1 MADLVYNKYVLQ
13 KGKVVIMETLLAF
26 VVPFCLSTVLI
37 PLVKKVS
44 IKTEAWAKQ
53 NERTIHHGIISR
65 IGGIAIFVAFSV
77 GLALFFKADRSIQ
90 GIYLASSLMF
100 LIGLWDD
107 FLDLPAKFKFL
118 LQVGCAIILLVF
130 GVRVDTLRVLGVPIT
145 NTAITSLFTILWVV
159 GITNAINFLDGL
171 DGLCGGMILVVL
183 SVVCSISIVDQRG
196 DIVLLSL
203 IMMGS
208 ILGFL
213 LYNSHPASI
222 FMGDCGSL
230 FLGCMIASISLLG
243 FKSSTMMTL
252 SFPIL
257 ILILPIIDTFS
268 AILRRK
274 IKHIPFDQADRSH
287 LHHQLMARFGQTTSV
302 LIMCGITFGFGM
314 SAFVYIHDRRA
325 GMFLMLLLMGGVEL
339 FIERTG
345 MISPSFHPIHSL
357 FRWLFKPFLKNK
369 PAWYDDED
377 ELEVEVSQPKR
388 KFIQSK
394 QNQEYAKEL
403 EEKELSQQETQDQF
417 ETNSS
422 SLTVDHAEGT
432 STDTSIESDWIA
444 ASTSSDY
451 APSAAPSSQNAEN
464 VEDYLASFTMTPEE
478 SIQLEQFKKRPASE
492 FFSQSAFQADPKTIL
507 ENMHLESNTNTND
520 ETTKKVVFN
529 KDIHLIQQANF
540 HSDAKQN
547 EKDTSLKPEV
557 EAIKPRLFEFDE
569 NGILEEGIYEDND
582 SFNQESLSD
591 QPLGIHDAIDRVGQS
606 KKQNSAFQAKSDQI
620 TTDANQNAEPE
631 EDVYP
636 NALSA
641 FSLNSS
647 DSNN

>member
-1 MADLVYNKYVLQ
+1 
-13 KGKVVIMETLLAF
+13 METLLAF
-26 VVPFCLSTVLI
+26 VVPFCLSTLLI

-65 IGGIAIFVAFSV
+65 IGGIAIFIAFSV
-77 GLALFFKADRSIQ
+77 GLALFFKADRSIL

-118 LQVGCAIILLVF
+118 LQVGCAMILLVF

-145 NTAITSLFTILWVV
+145 NTMITSIFTILWVV

-230 FLGCMIASISLLG
+230 FLGCMISSISLLG

-302 LIMCGITFGFGM
+302 LIMCAITFGFGM
-314 SAFVYIHDRRA
+314 SAFVYIHDRRI
-325 GMFLMLLLMGGVEL
+325 GMLLMFILMLGIEL

-357 FRWLFKPFLKNK
+357 FRGIFKPFFKNR
-369 PAWYDDED
+369 PAWYEED
-377 ELEVEVSQPKR
+377 EEVDQEIAKLENELKE
-388 KFIQSK
+388 
-394 QNQEYAKEL
+394 QELIKEL
-403 EEKELSQQETQDQF
+403 AQDKASHEIELAGYQEGLNNNPHLSLDANDTQASFAMDRTL
-417 ETNSS
+417 EYPNTTANPDNGPDLDSS
-422 SLTVDHAEGT
+422 
-432 STDTSIESDWIA
+432 I
-444 ASTSSDY
+444 
-451 APSAAPSSQNAEN
+451 PNAEN
-464 VEDYLASFTMTPEE
+464 VAEYLASFTMTPQEQSE
-478 SIQLEQFKKRPASE
+478 LEQFKQRPASE
-492 FFSQSAFQADPKTIL
+492 FFNQSAFQADPTTIL
-507 ENMHLESNTNTND
+507 ENMRLNQDSKQNANSNQQMQESSKQIAFVQ
-520 ETTKKVVFN
+520 TTKSNSAQSEFQV
-529 KDIHLIQQANF
+529 IQ
-540 HSDAKQN
+540 
-547 EKDTSLKPEV
+547 
-557 EAIKPRLFEFDE
+557 PRLFAFDAD
-569 NGILEEGIYEDND
+569 GILEEDLYHHD
-582 SFNQESLSD
+582 SSSQMPTSTKSVDTHDKMDQTKQSD
-591 QPLGIHDAIDRVGQS
+591 S
-606 KKQNSAFQAKSDQI
+606 TSQN
-620 TTDANQNAEPE
+620 NVE
-631 EDVYP
+631 EVVYP
-636 NALSA
+636 SALSA
-641 FSLNSS
+641 FSLAESS
-647 DSNN
+647 LEDEAQESK

>member
-1 MADLVYNKYVLQ
+1 
-13 KGKVVIMETLLAF
+13 METLLAF
-26 VVPFCLSTVLI
+26 VVPFCLSTLLI

-65 IGGIAIFVAFSV
+65 IGGIAIFIAFSV
-77 GLALFFKADRSIQ
+77 GLALFFKADRSIL

-118 LQVGCAIILLVF
+118 LQVGCAMILLVF

-145 NTAITSLFTILWVV
+145 NTMITSIFTILWVV

-302 LIMCGITFGFGM
+302 LIMCAITFGFGM
-314 SAFVYIHDRRA
+314 SAFVYIHDRRI
-325 GMFLMLLLMGGVEL
+325 GMLLMFILMLGIEL

-357 FRWLFKPFLKNK
+357 FRGIFKPFFKNR
-369 PAWYDDED
+369 PAWYEED
-377 ELEVEVSQPKR
+377 EEVDQEIAKLENELKE
-388 KFIQSK
+388 
-394 QNQEYAKEL
+394 QELIKEL
-403 EEKELSQQETQDQF
+403 AQDKASHEIELAGYQEGLNNNPHLSLDANDTQASFAMDRTL
-417 ETNSS
+417 EYPNTTANPDNGPDLDSS
-422 SLTVDHAEGT
+422 
-432 STDTSIESDWIA
+432 I
-444 ASTSSDY
+444 
-451 APSAAPSSQNAEN
+451 PNAEN
-464 VEDYLASFTMTPEE
+464 VAEYLASFTMTPQEQSE
-478 SIQLEQFKKRPASE
+478 LEQFKQRPASE
-492 FFSQSAFQADPKTIL
+492 FFNQSAFQADPTTIL
-507 ENMHLESNTNTND
+507 ENMRLNQDSKQNANSNQQMQESSKQIAFVQ
-520 ETTKKVVFN
+520 TTKSNSAQSEFQV
-529 KDIHLIQQANF
+529 IQ
-540 HSDAKQN
+540 
-547 EKDTSLKPEV
+547 
-557 EAIKPRLFEFDE
+557 PRLFVFDAD
-569 NGILEEGIYEDND
+569 GILEEDLYHHDSSSQMPTSTKSVDTHDKMDQTKQSDSTSQND
-582 SFNQESLSD
+582 
-591 QPLGIHDAIDRVGQS
+591 V
-606 KKQNSAFQAKSDQI
+606 
-620 TTDANQNAEPE
+620 E
-631 EDVYP
+631 EVVYP
-636 NALSA
+636 SALSA
-641 FSLNSS
+641 FSLAESS
-647 DSNN
+647 LEDEAQESK

>member
-1 MADLVYNKYVLQ
+1 
-13 KGKVVIMETLLAF
+13 METLLAF
-26 VVPFCLSTVLI
+26 VVPFCLSTLLI

-65 IGGIAIFVAFSV
+65 IGGIAIFIAFSV
-77 GLALFFKADRSIQ
+77 GLALFFKADRSIL

-118 LQVGCAIILLVF
+118 LQVGCAMILLVF

-145 NTAITSLFTILWVV
+145 NTMITSIFTILWVV

-302 LIMCGITFGFGM
+302 LIMCAITFGFGM
-314 SAFVYIHDRRA
+314 SAFVYIHDRRI
-325 GMFLMLLLMGGVEL
+325 GMLLMFILMLGIEL

-357 FRWLFKPFLKNK
+357 FRGIFKPFFKNR
-369 PAWYDDED
+369 PAWYEED
-377 ELEVEVSQPKR
+377 EEVDQEIAKLENELKE
-388 KFIQSK
+388 
-394 QNQEYAKEL
+394 QELIKEL
-403 EEKELSQQETQDQF
+403 AQDKASHEIELAGYQEGLNNNPHLSLDANDTQASFAMDRTL
-417 ETNSS
+417 EYPNTTANPDNGPDLDSS
-422 SLTVDHAEGT
+422 
-432 STDTSIESDWIA
+432 I
-444 ASTSSDY
+444 
-451 APSAAPSSQNAEN
+451 PNAEN
-464 VEDYLASFTMTPEE
+464 VAEYLASFTMTPQEQSE
-478 SIQLEQFKKRPASE
+478 LEQFKQRPASE
-492 FFSQSAFQADPKTIL
+492 FFNQSAFQADPTTIL
-507 ENMHLESNTNTND
+507 ENMRLNQDSKQNANSNQQMQESSKQISFVQ
-520 ETTKKVVFN
+520 TTKSNSAQSEFQV
-529 KDIHLIQQANF
+529 IQ
-540 HSDAKQN
+540 
-547 EKDTSLKPEV
+547 
-557 EAIKPRLFEFDE
+557 PRLFAFDTD
-569 NGILEEGIYEDND
+569 GILEEDLYHHDSSSQMPTSTKSVDPHDNMDQTKQSD
-582 SFNQESLSD
+582 STS
-591 QPLGIHDAIDRVGQS
+591 
-606 KKQNSAFQAKSDQI
+606 QNDV
-620 TTDANQNAEPE
+620 E
-631 EDVYP
+631 EVVYP
-636 NALSA
+636 SALSA
-641 FSLNSS
+641 FSLAESS
-647 DSNN
+647 LEDEAQESK

>member
-1 MADLVYNKYVLQ
+1 
-13 KGKVVIMETLLAF
+13 METLLAF
-26 VVPFCLSTVLI
+26 VVPFCLSTLLI

-65 IGGIAIFVAFSV
+65 IGGIAIFIAFSV
-77 GLALFFKADRSIQ
+77 GLALFFKADRSIL

-118 LQVGCAIILLVF
+118 LQVGCAMILLVF

-145 NTAITSLFTILWVV
+145 NTMITSIFTILWVV

-302 LIMCGITFGFGM
+302 LIMCAITFGFGM
-314 SAFVYIHDRRA
+314 SAFVYIHDRRI
-325 GMFLMLLLMGGVEL
+325 GMLLMFILMLGIEL

-357 FRWLFKPFLKNK
+357 FRGIFKPFFKNR
-369 PAWYDDED
+369 PAWYEED
-377 ELEVEVSQPKR
+377 EEVDQEIAKLENELKE
-388 KFIQSK
+388 
-394 QNQEYAKEL
+394 QELIKEL
-403 EEKELSQQETQDQF
+403 AQDKASHEIELAGYQEGLNNNPHLSLDANDTQASFAMDRTL
-417 ETNSS
+417 EYPNTTANPDNGPDLDSS
-422 SLTVDHAEGT
+422 
-432 STDTSIESDWIA
+432 I
-444 ASTSSDY
+444 
-451 APSAAPSSQNAEN
+451 PNAEN
-464 VEDYLASFTMTPEE
+464 VAEYLASFTMTPQEQSE
-478 SIQLEQFKKRPASE
+478 LEQFKQRPASE
-492 FFSQSAFQADPKTIL
+492 FFNQSAFQADPTTIL
-507 ENMHLESNTNTND
+507 ENMRLNQDSKQNANSNQQMQESSKQISFVQ
-520 ETTKKVVFN
+520 TTKSNSSQSEFQV
-529 KDIHLIQQANF
+529 IQ
-540 HSDAKQN
+540 
-547 EKDTSLKPEV
+547 
-557 EAIKPRLFEFDE
+557 PRLFAFDTD
-569 NGILEEGIYEDND
+569 GILEEDLYHHDSSSQMPTSTKSVDTHDKMDQTKQSDSTSQND
-582 SFNQESLSD
+582 
-591 QPLGIHDAIDRVGQS
+591 V
-606 KKQNSAFQAKSDQI
+606 
-620 TTDANQNAEPE
+620 E
-631 EDVYP
+631 EVVYP
-636 NALSA
+636 SALSA
-641 FSLNSS
+641 FSLAESS
-647 DSNN
+647 LEDEAQERK

>member
-1 MADLVYNKYVLQ
+1 
-13 KGKVVIMETLLAF
+13 METLLAF
-26 VVPFCLSTVLI
+26 VVPFCLSTLLI

-65 IGGIAIFVAFSV
+65 IGGIAIFIAFSV
-77 GLALFFKADRSIQ
+77 GLALFFKADRSIL

-118 LQVGCAIILLVF
+118 LQVGCAMILLVF

-145 NTAITSLFTILWVV
+145 NTMITSIFTILWVV

-302 LIMCGITFGFGM
+302 LIMCAITFGFGM
-314 SAFVYIHDRRA
+314 SAFVYIHDRRI
-325 GMFLMLLLMGGVEL
+325 GMLLMFILMLGIEL

-357 FRWLFKPFLKNK
+357 FRGIFKPFFKNR
-369 PAWYDDED
+369 PAWYEED
-377 ELEVEVSQPKR
+377 EEVDQEIAKLENELKE
-388 KFIQSK
+388 
-394 QNQEYAKEL
+394 QELIKEL
-403 EEKELSQQETQDQF
+403 AQDKASHEIELAGYQEGLNNNPHLSLDANDTQASFAMDRTL
-417 ETNSS
+417 EYPNTTANPDNGPDLGSS
-422 SLTVDHAEGT
+422 
-432 STDTSIESDWIA
+432 I
-444 ASTSSDY
+444 
-451 APSAAPSSQNAEN
+451 PNAEN
-464 VEDYLASFTMTPEE
+464 VAEYLASFTMTPQEQSE
-478 SIQLEQFKKRPASE
+478 LEQFKQRPASE
-492 FFSQSAFQADPKTIL
+492 FFNQSAFQADPTTIL
-507 ENMHLESNTNTND
+507 ENMRLNQDSKQNANSNQQMQESSKQVAFAQ
-520 ETTKKVVFN
+520 TTKSNSAQSEFQV
-529 KDIHLIQQANF
+529 IQ
-540 HSDAKQN
+540 
-547 EKDTSLKPEV
+547 
-557 EAIKPRLFEFDE
+557 PRLFAFDAD
-569 NGILEEGIYEDND
+569 GILEEDLYHHDSSSQMPTSTKSVDTHDNMDQTKQSD
-582 SFNQESLSD
+582 STS
-591 QPLGIHDAIDRVGQS
+591 
-606 KKQNSAFQAKSDQI
+606 QNDV
-620 TTDANQNAEPE
+620 E
-631 EDVYP
+631 EVVYP
-636 NALSA
+636 SALSA
-641 FSLNSS
+641 FSLAESS
-647 DSNN
+647 LEDEAQESK

>member
-1 MADLVYNKYVLQ
+1 
-13 KGKVVIMETLLAF
+13 METLLAF
-26 VVPFCLSTVLI
+26 VVPFCLSTLLI

-65 IGGIAIFVAFSV
+65 IGGIAIFIAFSV
-77 GLALFFKADRSIQ
+77 GLALFFKADRSIL

-118 LQVGCAIILLVF
+118 LQVGCAMILLVF

-145 NTAITSLFTILWVV
+145 NTMITSIFTILWVV

-302 LIMCGITFGFGM
+302 LIMCAITFGFGM
-314 SAFVYIHDRRA
+314 SAFVYIHDRRI
-325 GMFLMLLLMGGVEL
+325 GMLLMFILMLGIEL

-357 FRWLFKPFLKNK
+357 FRGIFKPFFKNR
-369 PAWYDDED
+369 PAWYEED
-377 ELEVEVSQPKR
+377 EEVDQEIAKLENELKE
-388 KFIQSK
+388 
-394 QNQEYAKEL
+394 QELIKEL
-403 EEKELSQQETQDQF
+403 AQDKASHEIELAGYQEGLNNNPHLSLDANDTQASFAMDRTL
-417 ETNSS
+417 EYPNTTANPDNGPDLDSS
-422 SLTVDHAEGT
+422 
-432 STDTSIESDWIA
+432 I
-444 ASTSSDY
+444 
-451 APSAAPSSQNAEN
+451 PNAEN
-464 VEDYLASFTMTPEE
+464 VAEYLASFTMTPQEQSE
-478 SIQLEQFKKRPASE
+478 LEQFKQRPASE
-492 FFSQSAFQADPKTIL
+492 FFNQSAFQADPTTIL
-507 ENMHLESNTNTND
+507 ENMRLNQDSKQNANSNQQMQESYKQVAFVQ
-520 ETTKKVVFN
+520 TTKSNSAQSEFQV
-529 KDIHLIQQANF
+529 IQ
-540 HSDAKQN
+540 
-547 EKDTSLKPEV
+547 
-557 EAIKPRLFEFDE
+557 PRLFVFDAD
-569 NGILEEGIYEDND
+569 GILEEDLYHHDSSSQMPTSTKSVDTHDNMDQTKQSD
-582 SFNQESLSD
+582 STS
-591 QPLGIHDAIDRVGQS
+591 
-606 KKQNSAFQAKSDQI
+606 QNDV
-620 TTDANQNAEPE
+620 E
-631 EDVYP
+631 EVVYP
-636 NALSA
+636 SALSA
-641 FSLNSS
+641 FSLAESS
-647 DSNN
+647 LEDEAQESK

>member
-1 MADLVYNKYVLQ
+1 
-13 KGKVVIMETLLAF
+13 METLLAF
-26 VVPFCLSTVLI
+26 VVPFCLSTLLI

-65 IGGIAIFVAFSV
+65 IGGIAIFIAFSV
-77 GLALFFKADRSIQ
+77 GLALFFKADRSIL

-118 LQVGCAIILLVF
+118 LQVGCAMILLVF

-145 NTAITSLFTILWVV
+145 NTMITSIFTILWVV

-302 LIMCGITFGFGM
+302 LIMCAITFGFGM
-314 SAFVYIHDRRA
+314 SAFVYIHDRRI
-325 GMFLMLLLMGGVEL
+325 GMLLMFILMLGIEL

-357 FRWLFKPFLKNK
+357 FRGIFKPFFKNR
-369 PAWYDDED
+369 PAWYEED
-377 ELEVEVSQPKR
+377 EEVDQEIAKLENELKE
-388 KFIQSK
+388 
-394 QNQEYAKEL
+394 QELIKEL
-403 EEKELSQQETQDQF
+403 AQDKASHEIELAGYQEGLNNNPHLSLDANDTQASFAMDRTL
-417 ETNSS
+417 EYPNTTANPDNGPDLGSS
-422 SLTVDHAEGT
+422 
-432 STDTSIESDWIA
+432 I
-444 ASTSSDY
+444 
-451 APSAAPSSQNAEN
+451 PNAEN
-464 VEDYLASFTMTPEE
+464 VAEYLASFTMTPQEQSE
-478 SIQLEQFKKRPASE
+478 LEQFKQRPASE
-492 FFSQSAFQADPKTIL
+492 FFNQSAFQADPTTIL
-507 ENMHLESNTNTND
+507 ENMRLNQDSKQNANSNQQMQESSKQVAFAQ
-520 ETTKKVVFN
+520 TTKSNSAQSEFQV
-529 KDIHLIQQANF
+529 IQ
-540 HSDAKQN
+540 
-547 EKDTSLKPEV
+547 
-557 EAIKPRLFEFDE
+557 PRLFAFDAD
-569 NGILEEGIYEDND
+569 GILEEDLYHHDSSSQMPTSTKSVDPHDNMD
-582 SFNQESLSD
+582 QTKQSD
-591 QPLGIHDAIDRVGQS
+591 TTP
-606 KKQNSAFQAKSDQI
+606 QN
-620 TTDANQNAEPE
+620 NVE
-631 EDVYP
+631 EVVYP
-636 NALSA
+636 SALSA
-641 FSLNSS
+641 FSLAESS
-647 DSNN
+647 LEDEAQESK

>member
-1 MADLVYNKYVLQ
+1 
-13 KGKVVIMETLLAF
+13 METLLAF
-26 VVPFCLSTVLI
+26 VVPFCLSTLLI

-65 IGGIAIFVAFSV
+65 IGGIAIFIAFSV
-77 GLALFFKADRSIQ
+77 GLALFFKADRSIL

-118 LQVGCAIILLVF
+118 LQVGCAMILLVF

-145 NTAITSLFTILWVV
+145 NTMITSIFTILWVV

-302 LIMCGITFGFGM
+302 LIMCAITFGFGM
-314 SAFVYIHDRRA
+314 SAFVYIHDRRI
-325 GMFLMLLLMGGVEL
+325 GMLLMFILMLGIEL

-345 MISPSFHPIHSL
+345 MISPSVHPIHSL
-357 FRWLFKPFLKNK
+357 FRGIFKPFFKNR
-369 PAWYDDED
+369 PAWYEED
-377 ELEVEVSQPKR
+377 EEVDQEIAKLENELKE
-388 KFIQSK
+388 
-394 QNQEYAKEL
+394 QELIKEL
-403 EEKELSQQETQDQF
+403 AQDKASHEIELAGYQEGLNNNPHLSLDANDTQASFAMDRTL
-417 ETNSS
+417 EYPNTTANPDNGPDLDSS
-422 SLTVDHAEGT
+422 
-432 STDTSIESDWIA
+432 I
-444 ASTSSDY
+444 
-451 APSAAPSSQNAEN
+451 PNAEN
-464 VEDYLASFTMTPEE
+464 VAEYLASFTMTPHEQSE
-478 SIQLEQFKKRPASE
+478 LEQFKQRPASE
-492 FFSQSAFQADPKTIL
+492 FFNQSAFQADPTTIL
-507 ENMHLESNTNTND
+507 ENMRLNQDSKQNANSNQQMQESSKQVAFAQ
-520 ETTKKVVFN
+520 TTKSNSAQSEFQV
-529 KDIHLIQQANF
+529 IQ
-540 HSDAKQN
+540 
-547 EKDTSLKPEV
+547 
-557 EAIKPRLFEFDE
+557 PRLFAFDAD
-569 NGILEEGIYEDND
+569 GILEEDLYHHD
-582 SFNQESLSD
+582 SSSQMPTSTKSVDTYDKMDQTKQSD
-591 QPLGIHDAIDRVGQS
+591 S
-606 KKQNSAFQAKSDQI
+606 TSQN
-620 TTDANQNAEPE
+620 NVE
-631 EDVYP
+631 EVVYP
-636 NALSA
+636 SALSA
-641 FSLNSS
+641 FSLAESS
-647 DSNN
+647 LEDEAQESK

>member
-1 MADLVYNKYVLQ
+1 
-13 KGKVVIMETLLAF
+13 METLLAF
-26 VVPFCLSTVLI
+26 VVPFCLSTLLI

-65 IGGIAIFVAFSV
+65 IGGIAIFIAFSV
-77 GLALFFKADRSIQ
+77 GLALFFKADRSIL

-118 LQVGCAIILLVF
+118 LQVGCAMILLVF

-145 NTAITSLFTILWVV
+145 NTMITSIFTILWVV

-302 LIMCGITFGFGM
+302 LIMCAITFGFGM
-314 SAFVYIHDRRA
+314 SAFVYIHDRRI
-325 GMFLMLLLMGGVEL
+325 GMLLMFILMLGIEL

-357 FRWLFKPFLKNK
+357 FRGIFKPFFKNR
-369 PAWYDDED
+369 PAWYEED
-377 ELEVEVSQPKR
+377 EEVDQEIAKLENELKE
-388 KFIQSK
+388 
-394 QNQEYAKEL
+394 QELIKEL
-403 EEKELSQQETQDQF
+403 AQDKASHEIELAGYQEGLNNNPHLSLDANDTQASFAMDRTL
-417 ETNSS
+417 EYPNTTANPDNGPDLGSS
-422 SLTVDHAEGT
+422 
-432 STDTSIESDWIA
+432 I
-444 ASTSSDY
+444 
-451 APSAAPSSQNAEN
+451 PNAEN
-464 VEDYLASFTMTPEE
+464 VAEYLASFTMTPHEQSE
-478 SIQLEQFKKRPASE
+478 LEQFKQRPASE
-492 FFSQSAFQADPKTIL
+492 FFNQSAFQADPTTIL
-507 ENMHLESNTNTND
+507 ENMRLNQDSKQNANSNQQMQESSKQVAFAQ
-520 ETTKKVVFN
+520 TTKSNSAQSEFQV
-529 KDIHLIQQANF
+529 IQ
-540 HSDAKQN
+540 
-547 EKDTSLKPEV
+547 
-557 EAIKPRLFEFDE
+557 PRLFAFDAD
-569 NGILEEGIYEDND
+569 GILEEDLYHHDSSSQMPTSTKSVDTHDKMDQTKQSDSTSQND
-582 SFNQESLSD
+582 
-591 QPLGIHDAIDRVGQS
+591 V
-606 KKQNSAFQAKSDQI
+606 
-620 TTDANQNAEPE
+620 E
-631 EDVYP
+631 EVVYP
-636 NALSA
+636 SALSA
-641 FSLNSS
+641 FSLAESS
-647 DSNN
+647 LEDEAQESK

>member
-1 MADLVYNKYVLQ
+1 
-13 KGKVVIMETLLAF
+13 METLLAF
-26 VVPFCLSTVLI
+26 VVPFCLSTLLI

-65 IGGIAIFVAFSV
+65 IGGIAIFIAFSV
-77 GLALFFKADRSIQ
+77 GLALFFKADRSIL

-118 LQVGCAIILLVF
+118 LQVGCAMILLVF

-145 NTAITSLFTILWVV
+145 NTMITSIFTILWVV

-302 LIMCGITFGFGM
+302 LIMCAITFGFGM
-314 SAFVYIHDRRA
+314 SAFVYIHDRRI
-325 GMFLMLLLMGGVEL
+325 GMLLMFILMLGIEL

-357 FRWLFKPFLKNK
+357 FRGIFKPFFKNR
-369 PAWYDDED
+369 PAWYEED
-377 ELEVEVSQPKR
+377 EEVDQEIAKLENELKE
-388 KFIQSK
+388 
-394 QNQEYAKEL
+394 QELIKEL
-403 EEKELSQQETQDQF
+403 AQDKASHEIELAGYQEGLNNNPHLSLDANDTQASFAMDRTL
-417 ETNSS
+417 EYPNTTANPDNGPDLDSS
-422 SLTVDHAEGT
+422 
-432 STDTSIESDWIA
+432 I
-444 ASTSSDY
+444 
-451 APSAAPSSQNAEN
+451 PNAEN
-464 VEDYLASFTMTPEE
+464 VAEYLASFTMTPQEQSE
-478 SIQLEQFKKRPASE
+478 LEQFKQRPASE
-492 FFSQSAFQADPKTIL
+492 FFNQSAFQADPTTIL
-507 ENMHLESNTNTND
+507 ENMRLNQDSKQNANSNQQMQESSKQVAFAQ
-520 ETTKKVVFN
+520 TTKSNSAQSEFQV
-529 KDIHLIQQANF
+529 IQ
-540 HSDAKQN
+540 
-547 EKDTSLKPEV
+547 
-557 EAIKPRLFEFDE
+557 PRLFAFDAD
-569 NGILEEGIYEDND
+569 GILEEDLYHHDSSSQMPTSTKSVDTHDNMDQTKQSD
-582 SFNQESLSD
+582 STS
-591 QPLGIHDAIDRVGQS
+591 
-606 KKQNSAFQAKSDQI
+606 QNDV
-620 TTDANQNAEPE
+620 E
-631 EDVYP
+631 EVVYP
-636 NALSA
+636 SALSA
-641 FSLNSS
+641 FSLAESS
-647 DSNN
+647 LEDEAQESK

>member
-1 MADLVYNKYVLQ
+1 
-13 KGKVVIMETLLAF
+13 METLLAF
-26 VVPFCLSTVLI
+26 VVPFCLSTLLI

-65 IGGIAIFVAFSV
+65 IGGIAIFIAFSV
-77 GLALFFKADRSIQ
+77 GLALFFKADRSIL

-118 LQVGCAIILLVF
+118 LQVGCAMILLVF

-145 NTAITSLFTILWVV
+145 NTMITSIFTILWVV

-302 LIMCGITFGFGM
+302 LIMCAITFGFGM
-314 SAFVYIHDRRA
+314 SAFVYIHDRRI
-325 GMFLMLLLMGGVEL
+325 GMLLMFILMLGIEL

-357 FRWLFKPFLKNK
+357 FRGIFKPFFKNR
-369 PAWYDDED
+369 PAWYEED
-377 ELEVEVSQPKR
+377 EEVDQEIAKLENELKE
-388 KFIQSK
+388 
-394 QNQEYAKEL
+394 QELIKEL
-403 EEKELSQQETQDQF
+403 AQDKASHEIELAGYQEGLNNNPHLSLDANDTQASFAMDRTL
-417 ETNSS
+417 EYPNTTANPDNGPDLDSS
-422 SLTVDHAEGT
+422 
-432 STDTSIESDWIA
+432 I
-444 ASTSSDY
+444 
-451 APSAAPSSQNAEN
+451 PNAEN
-464 VEDYLASFTMTPEE
+464 VAEYLASFTMTPQEQSE
-478 SIQLEQFKKRPASE
+478 LEQFKQRPASE
-492 FFSQSAFQADPKTIL
+492 FFNQSAFQADPTTIL
-507 ENMHLESNTNTND
+507 ENMRLNQDSKQNANSNQQMQ
-520 ETTKKVVFN
+520 ECSKQIAFAQTTKSNSAQSEFQV
-529 KDIHLIQQANF
+529 IQ
-540 HSDAKQN
+540 
-547 EKDTSLKPEV
+547 
-557 EAIKPRLFEFDE
+557 PRLFAFDAD
-569 NGILEEGIYEDND
+569 GILEEDLYHHDSSSQMPTSTKSVDTHDKMDQTKQSDSTSQND
-582 SFNQESLSD
+582 
-591 QPLGIHDAIDRVGQS
+591 V
-606 KKQNSAFQAKSDQI
+606 
-620 TTDANQNAEPE
+620 E
-631 EDVYP
+631 EVVYP
-636 NALSA
+636 SALSA
-641 FSLNSS
+641 FSLAESS
-647 DSNN
+647 LEDEAQESK

>member
-1 MADLVYNKYVLQ
+1 
-13 KGKVVIMETLLAF
+13 METLLAF
-26 VVPFCLSTVLI
+26 VVPFCLSTLLI

-65 IGGIAIFVAFSV
+65 IGGIAIFIAFSV
-77 GLALFFKADRSIQ
+77 GLALFFKADRSIL

-118 LQVGCAIILLVF
+118 LQVGCAMILLVF

-145 NTAITSLFTILWVV
+145 NTMITSIFTILWVV

-268 AILRRK
+268 AIL
-274 IKHIPFDQADRSH
+274 
-287 LHHQLMARFGQTTSV
+287 TS
-302 LIMCGITFGFGM
+302 
-314 SAFVYIHDRRA
+314 
-325 GMFLMLLLMGGVEL
+325 
-339 FIERTG
+339 
-345 MISPSFHPIHSL
+345 
-357 FRWLFKPFLKNK
+357 
-369 PAWYDDED
+369 
-377 ELEVEVSQPKR
+377 
-388 KFIQSK
+388 
-394 QNQEYAKEL
+394 
-403 EEKELSQQETQDQF
+403 
-417 ETNSS
+417 
-422 SLTVDHAEGT
+422 
-432 STDTSIESDWIA
+432 
-444 ASTSSDY
+444 
-451 APSAAPSSQNAEN
+451 
-464 VEDYLASFTMTPEE
+464 
-478 SIQLEQFKKRPASE
+478 
-492 FFSQSAFQADPKTIL
+492 
-507 ENMHLESNTNTND
+507 
-520 ETTKKVVFN
+520 
-529 KDIHLIQQANF
+529 
-540 HSDAKQN
+540 
-547 EKDTSLKPEV
+547 
-557 EAIKPRLFEFDE
+557 
-569 NGILEEGIYEDND
+569 
-582 SFNQESLSD
+582 
-591 QPLGIHDAIDRVGQS
+591 
-606 KKQNSAFQAKSDQI
+606 
-620 TTDANQNAEPE
+620 
-631 EDVYP
+631 
-636 NALSA
+636 
-641 FSLNSS
+641 
-647 DSNN
+647 

>member
-1 MADLVYNKYVLQ
+1 
-13 KGKVVIMETLLAF
+13 METLLAF
-26 VVPFCLSTVLI
+26 VVPFCLSTLLI

-65 IGGIAIFVAFSV
+65 IGGIAIFIAFSV
-77 GLALFFKADRSIQ
+77 GLALFFKADRSIL

-118 LQVGCAIILLVF
+118 LQVGCAMILLVF

-145 NTAITSLFTILWVV
+145 NTMITSIFTILWVV

-302 LIMCGITFGFGM
+302 LIMCAITFGFGM
-314 SAFVYIHDRRA
+314 SAFVYIHDRRI
-325 GMFLMLLLMGGVEL
+325 GMLLMFILMLGIEL

-357 FRWLFKPFLKNK
+357 FRGIFKPFFKNR
-369 PAWYDDED
+369 PAWYEED
-377 ELEVEVSQPKR
+377 EEVDQEIAKLENELKE
-388 KFIQSK
+388 
-394 QNQEYAKEL
+394 QELIKEL
-403 EEKELSQQETQDQF
+403 AQDKASHEIELAGYQEGLNNNPHLSLDANDTQASFAMDRTL
-417 ETNSS
+417 EYPNTTANPDNGPDLDSS
-422 SLTVDHAEGT
+422 
-432 STDTSIESDWIA
+432 I
-444 ASTSSDY
+444 
-451 APSAAPSSQNAEN
+451 PNAEN
-464 VEDYLASFTMTPEE
+464 VAEYLASFTMTPQEQ
-478 SIQLEQFKKRPASE
+478 SQLEQFKQRPASE
-492 FFSQSAFQADPKTIL
+492 FFNQSAFQADPTTIL
-507 ENMHLESNTNTND
+507 ENMRLNQDSKQNANSNQQMQESSKQIAFTQ
-520 ETTKKVVFN
+520 TTKSNSAQSEFQV
-529 KDIHLIQQANF
+529 IQ
-540 HSDAKQN
+540 
-547 EKDTSLKPEV
+547 
-557 EAIKPRLFEFDE
+557 PRLFAFDAD
-569 NGILEEGIYEDND
+569 GILEEDLYHHDSSSQMPTSTKSVDTHDKMDQTKQSDSTSQND
-582 SFNQESLSD
+582 
-591 QPLGIHDAIDRVGQS
+591 V
-606 KKQNSAFQAKSDQI
+606 
-620 TTDANQNAEPE
+620 E
-631 EDVYP
+631 EVVYP
-636 NALSA
+636 SALSA
-641 FSLNSS
+641 FSLAESS
-647 DSNN
+647 LEDEAQESK

>member
-1 MADLVYNKYVLQ
+1 
-13 KGKVVIMETLLAF
+13 METLLAF
-26 VVPFCLSTVLI
+26 VVPFCLSTLLI

-65 IGGIAIFVAFSV
+65 IGGIAIFIAFSV
-77 GLALFFKADRSIQ
+77 GLALFFKADRSIL

-118 LQVGCAIILLVF
+118 LQVGCAMILLVF

-145 NTAITSLFTILWVV
+145 NTMITSIFTILWVV

-230 FLGCMIASISLLG
+230 FMGCMIASISLLG

-302 LIMCGITFGFGM
+302 LIMCAITFGFGM
-314 SAFVYIHDRRA
+314 SAFVYIHDRRI
-325 GMFLMLLLMGGVEL
+325 GMLLMFILMLGIEL

-357 FRWLFKPFLKNK
+357 FRGIFKPFFKNR
-369 PAWYDDED
+369 PAWYEED
-377 ELEVEVSQPKR
+377 EEVDQEIAKLENELKE
-388 KFIQSK
+388 
-394 QNQEYAKEL
+394 QELIKEL
-403 EEKELSQQETQDQF
+403 AQDKASHEIELAGYQEGLNNNPHLSLDANDTQASFAMDRTL
-417 ETNSS
+417 EYPNTTANPDNGPDLDSS
-422 SLTVDHAEGT
+422 
-432 STDTSIESDWIA
+432 I
-444 ASTSSDY
+444 
-451 APSAAPSSQNAEN
+451 PNAEN
-464 VEDYLASFTMTPEE
+464 VAEYLASFTMTPQEQSE
-478 SIQLEQFKKRPASE
+478 LEQFKQRPASE
-492 FFSQSAFQADPKTIL
+492 FFNQSAFQADPTTIL
-507 ENMHLESNTNTND
+507 ENMRLNQDSKQNANSNQQMQESSKQIAFAQ
-520 ETTKKVVFN
+520 TTKSNSAQSEFQV
-529 KDIHLIQQANF
+529 IQ
-540 HSDAKQN
+540 
-547 EKDTSLKPEV
+547 
-557 EAIKPRLFEFDE
+557 PRLFAFDAD
-569 NGILEEGIYEDND
+569 GILEEDLYHHDSSSQMPTSTKSVDPHDNMD
-582 SFNQESLSD
+582 QTKQSD
-591 QPLGIHDAIDRVGQS
+591 TTP
-606 KKQNSAFQAKSDQI
+606 QN
-620 TTDANQNAEPE
+620 NVE
-631 EDVYP
+631 EVVYP
-636 NALSA
+636 SALSA
-641 FSLNSS
+641 FSLAESS
-647 DSNN
+647 LEDEAQESK

>member
-1 MADLVYNKYVLQ
+1 
-13 KGKVVIMETLLAF
+13 METLLAF
-26 VVPFCLSTVLI
+26 VVPFCLSTLLI

-65 IGGIAIFVAFSV
+65 IGGIAIFIAFSV
-77 GLALFFKADRSIQ
+77 GLALFFKADRSIL

-118 LQVGCAIILLVF
+118 LQVGCAMILLVF

-145 NTAITSLFTILWVV
+145 NTMITSIFTILWVV

-302 LIMCGITFGFGM
+302 LIMCAITFGFGM
-314 SAFVYIHDRRA
+314 SAFVYIHDRRI
-325 GMFLMLLLMGGVEL
+325 GMLLMFILMLGIEL

-357 FRWLFKPFLKNK
+357 FRGIFKPFFKNR
-369 PAWYDDED
+369 PAWYEED
-377 ELEVEVSQPKR
+377 EEVDQEIAKLENELKE
-388 KFIQSK
+388 
-394 QNQEYAKEL
+394 QELIKEL
-403 EEKELSQQETQDQF
+403 AQDKASHEIELAGYQEGLNNNPHLSLDANDTQASFAMDRTL
-417 ETNSS
+417 EYPNTTANPDNGPDLDSS
-422 SLTVDHAEGT
+422 
-432 STDTSIESDWIA
+432 I
-444 ASTSSDY
+444 
-451 APSAAPSSQNAEN
+451 PNAEN
-464 VEDYLASFTMTPEE
+464 VAEYLASFTMTPQEQSE
-478 SIQLEQFKKRPASE
+478 LEQFKQRPASE
-492 FFSQSAFQADPKTIL
+492 FFNQSAFQADPTTIL
-507 ENMHLESNTNTND
+507 ENMRLNQDSKQNANSNQQMQESSKQISFVQ
-520 ETTKKVVFN
+520 TTKSNSAQSEFQV
-529 KDIHLIQQANF
+529 IQ
-540 HSDAKQN
+540 
-547 EKDTSLKPEV
+547 
-557 EAIKPRLFEFDE
+557 PRLFAFDTD
-569 NGILEEGIYEDND
+569 GILEEDLYHHDSSSQMPTSTKSVDTHDNMDQTKQSD
-582 SFNQESLSD
+582 STS
-591 QPLGIHDAIDRVGQS
+591 
-606 KKQNSAFQAKSDQI
+606 QNDV
-620 TTDANQNAEPE
+620 E
-631 EDVYP
+631 EVVYP
-636 NALSA
+636 SALSA
-641 FSLNSS
+641 FSLAESS
-647 DSNN
+647 LEDEAQESK

>member
-1 MADLVYNKYVLQ
+1 
-13 KGKVVIMETLLAF
+13 METLLAF
-26 VVPFCLSTVLI
+26 VVPFCLSTLLI

-65 IGGIAIFVAFSV
+65 IGGIAIFIAFSV
-77 GLALFFKADRSIQ
+77 GLALFFKADRSIL

-118 LQVGCAIILLVF
+118 LQVGCAMILLVF

-145 NTAITSLFTILWVV
+145 NTMITSIFTILWVV

-302 LIMCGITFGFGM
+302 LIMCAITFGFGM
-314 SAFVYIHDRRA
+314 SAFVYIHDRRI
-325 GMFLMLLLMGGVEL
+325 GILLMFILMLGIEL

-357 FRWLFKPFLKNK
+357 FRGIFKPFFKNR
-369 PAWYDDED
+369 PAWYEED
-377 ELEVEVSQPKR
+377 EEVDQEIAKLENELKE
-388 KFIQSK
+388 
-394 QNQEYAKEL
+394 QELIKEL
-403 EEKELSQQETQDQF
+403 AQDKASHEIELAGYQEGLNNNPHLSLDANDTQASFAMDRTL
-417 ETNSS
+417 EYPNTTANPDNGPDLDSS
-422 SLTVDHAEGT
+422 
-432 STDTSIESDWIA
+432 I
-444 ASTSSDY
+444 
-451 APSAAPSSQNAEN
+451 PNAEN
-464 VEDYLASFTMTPEE
+464 VAEYLASFTMTPQEQSE
-478 SIQLEQFKKRPASE
+478 LEQFKQRPASE
-492 FFSQSAFQADPKTIL
+492 FFNQSAFQADPTTIL
-507 ENMHLESNTNTND
+507 ENMRLNQDSKQNVNSNQQMQESSKQVAFVQ
-520 ETTKKVVFN
+520 TTKSNSAQSEFQV
-529 KDIHLIQQANF
+529 IQ
-540 HSDAKQN
+540 
-547 EKDTSLKPEV
+547 
-557 EAIKPRLFEFDE
+557 PRLFAFDAD
-569 NGILEEGIYEDND
+569 GILEEDLYHHDSSSQMPTSTKSVDTHDKMDQTKQSDSTSQND
-582 SFNQESLSD
+582 
-591 QPLGIHDAIDRVGQS
+591 V
-606 KKQNSAFQAKSDQI
+606 
-620 TTDANQNAEPE
+620 E
-631 EDVYP
+631 EVVYP
-636 NALSA
+636 SALSA
-641 FSLNSS
+641 FSLAESS
-647 DSNN
+647 LEDEAQESK

>member
-1 MADLVYNKYVLQ
+1 
-13 KGKVVIMETLLAF
+13 METLLAF
-26 VVPFCLSTVLI
+26 VVPFCLSTLLI

-65 IGGIAIFVAFSV
+65 IGGIAIFIAFSV
-77 GLALFFKADRSIQ
+77 GLALFFKADRSIL

-118 LQVGCAIILLVF
+118 LQVGCAMILLVF

-145 NTAITSLFTILWVV
+145 NTMITSIFTILWVV

-302 LIMCGITFGFGM
+302 LIMCAITFGFGM
-314 SAFVYIHDRRA
+314 SAFVYIHDRRI
-325 GMFLMLLLMGGVEL
+325 GMLLMFILMLGIEL

-357 FRWLFKPFLKNK
+357 FRGIFKPFFKNR
-369 PAWYDDED
+369 PAWYEED
-377 ELEVEVSQPKR
+377 EEVDQEIAKLENELKE
-388 KFIQSK
+388 
-394 QNQEYAKEL
+394 QELIKEL
-403 EEKELSQQETQDQF
+403 AQDKASHEIELAGYQEGLNNNPHLSLDANDTQASFAMDRTL
-417 ETNSS
+417 EYPNTTANPDNGPDLDSS
-422 SLTVDHAEGT
+422 
-432 STDTSIESDWIA
+432 I
-444 ASTSSDY
+444 
-451 APSAAPSSQNAEN
+451 PNAEN
-464 VEDYLASFTMTPEE
+464 VAEYLASFTMTPQEQSE
-478 SIQLEQFKKRPASE
+478 LEQFKQRPASE
-492 FFSQSAFQADPKTIL
+492 FFNQSAFQADPTTIL
-507 ENMHLESNTNTND
+507 ENMRLNQDSKQNANSNQQMQESSTQIAFAQ
-520 ETTKKVVFN
+520 TTKSNSAQSEFQV
-529 KDIHLIQQANF
+529 IQ
-540 HSDAKQN
+540 
-547 EKDTSLKPEV
+547 
-557 EAIKPRLFEFDE
+557 PRLFAFDAD
-569 NGILEEGIYEDND
+569 GILEEDLYHHDSSSQMPTSTKSVDPHDNMD
-582 SFNQESLSD
+582 QTKQSD
-591 QPLGIHDAIDRVGQS
+591 TTP
-606 KKQNSAFQAKSDQI
+606 QN
-620 TTDANQNAEPE
+620 NVE
-631 EDVYP
+631 EVVYP
-636 NALSA
+636 SALSA
-641 FSLNSS
+641 FSLAESS
-647 DSNN
+647 LEDEAQESK

>member
-1 MADLVYNKYVLQ
+1 
-13 KGKVVIMETLLAF
+13 METLLAF
-26 VVPFCLSTVLI
+26 VVPFCLSTLLI

-65 IGGIAIFVAFSV
+65 IGGIAIFIAFSV
-77 GLALFFKADRSIQ
+77 GLALFFKADRSIL

-118 LQVGCAIILLVF
+118 LQVGCAMILLVF

-145 NTAITSLFTILWVV
+145 NTMITSIFTILWVV

-302 LIMCGITFGFGM
+302 LIMCAITFGFGM
-314 SAFVYIHDRRA
+314 SAFVYIHDRRI
-325 GMFLMLLLMGGVEL
+325 GMLLMFILMLGIEL

-357 FRWLFKPFLKNK
+357 FRGIFKPFFKNR
-369 PAWYDDED
+369 PAWYEED
-377 ELEVEVSQPKR
+377 EEVDQEIAKLENELKE
-388 KFIQSK
+388 
-394 QNQEYAKEL
+394 QELIKEL
-403 EEKELSQQETQDQF
+403 AQDKASHEIELAGYQEGLNNNPNLSFDANDTQASFAMDRTL
-417 ETNSS
+417 EYPNTTANPDNGPDLDSS
-422 SLTVDHAEGT
+422 
-432 STDTSIESDWIA
+432 I
-444 ASTSSDY
+444 
-451 APSAAPSSQNAEN
+451 PNAEN
-464 VEDYLASFTMTPEE
+464 VAEYLASFTMTPQEQSE
-478 SIQLEQFKKRPASE
+478 LEQFKQRPASE
-492 FFSQSAFQADPKTIL
+492 FFNQSAFQADPTTIL
-507 ENMHLESNTNTND
+507 ENMRLNQDSKQNANSNQQMQESSKQISFVQ
-520 ETTKKVVFN
+520 TTKSNSAQSEFQV
-529 KDIHLIQQANF
+529 IQ
-540 HSDAKQN
+540 
-547 EKDTSLKPEV
+547 
-557 EAIKPRLFEFDE
+557 PRLFAFDTD
-569 NGILEEGIYEDND
+569 GILEEDLYHHDSSSQMPTSTKSVDTHDKMDQTKQSDSTSQND
-582 SFNQESLSD
+582 
-591 QPLGIHDAIDRVGQS
+591 V
-606 KKQNSAFQAKSDQI
+606 
-620 TTDANQNAEPE
+620 E
-631 EDVYP
+631 EVVYP
-636 NALSA
+636 SALSA
-641 FSLNSS
+641 FSLAESS
-647 DSNN
+647 LEDEAQESK

>member
-1 MADLVYNKYVLQ
+1 
-13 KGKVVIMETLLAF
+13 METLLAF
-26 VVPFCLSTVLI
+26 VVPFCLSTLLI

-65 IGGIAIFVAFSV
+65 IGGIAIFIAFSV
-77 GLALFFKADRSIQ
+77 GLALFFKADRSIL

-118 LQVGCAIILLVF
+118 LQVGCAMILLVF

-145 NTAITSLFTILWVV
+145 NTMITSIFTILWVV

-302 LIMCGITFGFGM
+302 LIMCAITFGFGM
-314 SAFVYIHDRRA
+314 SAFVYIHDRRI
-325 GMFLMLLLMGGVEL
+325 GMLLMFILMLGIEL

-357 FRWLFKPFLKNK
+357 FRGIFKPFFKNR
-369 PAWYDDED
+369 PAWYEED
-377 ELEVEVSQPKR
+377 EEVDQEIAKLENELKE
-388 KFIQSK
+388 
-394 QNQEYAKEL
+394 QELIKEL
-403 EEKELSQQETQDQF
+403 AQDKASHEIELAGYQEGLNNNPHLSLDANDTQASFAMDRTL
-417 ETNSS
+417 EYPNTTANPDNGPDLDSS
-422 SLTVDHAEGT
+422 
-432 STDTSIESDWIA
+432 I
-444 ASTSSDY
+444 
-451 APSAAPSSQNAEN
+451 PNAEN
-464 VEDYLASFTMTPEE
+464 VAEYLASFTMTPQEQSE
-478 SIQLEQFKKRPASE
+478 LEQFKQRPASE
-492 FFSQSAFQADPKTIL
+492 FFNQSAFQADPTTIL
-507 ENMHLESNTNTND
+507 ENMRLNQDSKQNANSNQQMQESSKQVAFVQ
-520 ETTKKVVFN
+520 TTKSNSAQSEFQV
-529 KDIHLIQQANF
+529 IQ
-540 HSDAKQN
+540 
-547 EKDTSLKPEV
+547 
-557 EAIKPRLFEFDE
+557 PRLFVFDAD
-569 NGILEEGIYEDND
+569 GILEEDLYHHDSSSQMPTSTKSVDTHDKMDQTKQSDSTSQND
-582 SFNQESLSD
+582 
-591 QPLGIHDAIDRVGQS
+591 V
-606 KKQNSAFQAKSDQI
+606 
-620 TTDANQNAEPE
+620 E
-631 EDVYP
+631 EVVYP
-636 NALSA
+636 SALSA
-641 FSLNSS
+641 FSLAESS
-647 DSNN
+647 LEDEAQESK

>member
-1 MADLVYNKYVLQ
+1 
-13 KGKVVIMETLLAF
+13 METLLAF
-26 VVPFCLSTVLI
+26 VVPFCLSTLLI

-65 IGGIAIFVAFSV
+65 IGGIAIFIAFSV
-77 GLALFFKADRSIQ
+77 GLALFFKADRSIL

-118 LQVGCAIILLVF
+118 LQVGCAMILLVF

-145 NTAITSLFTILWVV
+145 NTMITSIFTILWVV

-302 LIMCGITFGFGM
+302 LIMCAITFGFGM
-314 SAFVYIHDRRA
+314 SAFVYIHDRRI
-325 GMFLMLLLMGGVEL
+325 GMLLMFILMLGIEL

-357 FRWLFKPFLKNK
+357 FRGIFKPFLKNR
-369 PAWYDDED
+369 PAWYEED
-377 ELEVEVSQPKR
+377 EEVDQEIAKLENELKE
-388 KFIQSK
+388 
-394 QNQEYAKEL
+394 QELIKEL
-403 EEKELSQQETQDQF
+403 AQDKASHEIELAGYKEGLNNNPHLSLDANDTQASFSMDQTL
-417 ETNSS
+417 EYPNTTTHPDNGPDLDSS
-422 SLTVDHAEGT
+422 
-432 STDTSIESDWIA
+432 I
-444 ASTSSDY
+444 
-451 APSAAPSSQNAEN
+451 PNAEN
-464 VEDYLASFTMTPEE
+464 VEEYLASFTMTPQEQSE
-478 SIQLEQFKKRPASE
+478 LEQFKQRPASE
-492 FFSQSAFQADPKTIL
+492 FFNQSAFQADPTTIL
-507 ENMHLESNTNTND
+507 ENMRLNQDSKQNANSNQQMQESSKQVAFVQ
-520 ETTKKVVFN
+520 TTKNNPAQSEFQV
-529 KDIHLIQQANF
+529 
-540 HSDAKQN
+540 
-547 EKDTSLKPEV
+547 
-557 EAIKPRLFEFDE
+557 IKPRLFEFDAD
-569 NGILEEGIYEDND
+569 GILEEDLYHHDFSSQMSTSTNSEETHDKMDQTKQSDTTSQND
-582 SFNQESLSD
+582 
-591 QPLGIHDAIDRVGQS
+591 G
-606 KKQNSAFQAKSDQI
+606 
-620 TTDANQNAEPE
+620 E
-631 EDVYP
+631 EVVYP
-636 NALSA
+636 SALSA
-641 FSLNSS
+641 FSLTESS
-647 DSNN
+647 LEDEPQEAQKNK

>member
-1 MADLVYNKYVLQ
+1 
-13 KGKVVIMETLLAF
+13 METLLAF
-26 VVPFCLSTVLI
+26 VVPFCLSTLLI

-65 IGGIAIFVAFSV
+65 IGGIAIFIAFSV
-77 GLALFFKADRSIQ
+77 GLALFFKADRSIL

-118 LQVGCAIILLVF
+118 LQVGCAMILLVF

-145 NTAITSLFTILWVV
+145 NTMITSIFTILWVV

-302 LIMCGITFGFGM
+302 LIMCAITFGFGM
-314 SAFVYIHDRRA
+314 SAFVYIHDRRI
-325 GMFLMLLLMGGVEL
+325 GMLLMFILMLGIEL

-357 FRWLFKPFLKNK
+357 FRGIFKPFFKNR
-369 PAWYDDED
+369 PAWYEED
-377 ELEVEVSQPKR
+377 EEVDQEIAKLENELKE
-388 KFIQSK
+388 
-394 QNQEYAKEL
+394 QELIKEL
-403 EEKELSQQETQDQF
+403 AQDKASHEIELAGYQEGLNNNPHLSLDANDTQASFAMDRTL
-417 ETNSS
+417 EYPNTTANPDNGPDLDSS
-422 SLTVDHAEGT
+422 
-432 STDTSIESDWIA
+432 I
-444 ASTSSDY
+444 
-451 APSAAPSSQNAEN
+451 PNAEN
-464 VEDYLASFTMTPEE
+464 VAEYLASFTMTPQEQSE
-478 SIQLEQFKKRPASE
+478 LEQFKQRPASE
-492 FFSQSAFQADPKTIL
+492 FFNQSAFQADPTTIL
-507 ENMHLESNTNTND
+507 ENMRLNQDSKQNANSNQQMQESSKQISFVQ
-520 ETTKKVVFN
+520 TTKSNSAQSEFQV
-529 KDIHLIQQANF
+529 IQ
-540 HSDAKQN
+540 
-547 EKDTSLKPEV
+547 
-557 EAIKPRLFEFDE
+557 PRLFAFDTD
-569 NGILEEGIYEDND
+569 GILEEDLYHHDSSSQMPTSTKSVDTHDKMDQTKQSDSTSQND
-582 SFNQESLSD
+582 
-591 QPLGIHDAIDRVGQS
+591 V
-606 KKQNSAFQAKSDQI
+606 
-620 TTDANQNAEPE
+620 E
-631 EDVYP
+631 EVVYP
-636 NALSA
+636 SALSA
-641 FSLNSS
+641 FSLAESS
-647 DSNN
+647 LEDEAQESK

>member
-1 MADLVYNKYVLQ
+1 
-13 KGKVVIMETLLAF
+13 METLLAF
-26 VVPFCLSTVLI
+26 VVPFCLSTLLI

-65 IGGIAIFVAFSV
+65 IGGIAIFIAFSV
-77 GLALFFKADRSIQ
+77 GLALFFKADRSIL

-118 LQVGCAIILLVF
+118 LQVGCAMILLVF
-130 GVRVDTLRVLGVPIT
+130 GVRVDTLRVLGVTIT
-145 NTAITSLFTILWVV
+145 NTMITSIFTILWVV

-302 LIMCGITFGFGM
+302 LIMCAITFGFGM
-314 SAFVYIHDRRA
+314 SAFVYIHDRRI
-325 GMFLMLLLMGGVEL
+325 GMLLMFILMLGIEL

-357 FRWLFKPFLKNK
+357 FRGIFKPFFKNR
-369 PAWYDDED
+369 PAWYEED
-377 ELEVEVSQPKR
+377 EEVDQEIAKLENELKE
-388 KFIQSK
+388 
-394 QNQEYAKEL
+394 QELIKEL
-403 EEKELSQQETQDQF
+403 AQDKASHEIELAGYQEGLNNNPHLSLDANDTQASFAMDRTL
-417 ETNSS
+417 EYPNTTANPDNGPDLDSS
-422 SLTVDHAEGT
+422 
-432 STDTSIESDWIA
+432 I
-444 ASTSSDY
+444 
-451 APSAAPSSQNAEN
+451 PNAEN
-464 VEDYLASFTMTPEE
+464 VAEYLASFTMTPQEQSE
-478 SIQLEQFKKRPASE
+478 LEQFKQRPASE
-492 FFSQSAFQADPKTIL
+492 FFNQSAFQADPTTIL
-507 ENMHLESNTNTND
+507 ENMRLNQDSKQNANSNQQMQESSKQIAFVQ
-520 ETTKKVVFN
+520 TTKSNSAQSEFQV
-529 KDIHLIQQANF
+529 IQ
-540 HSDAKQN
+540 
-547 EKDTSLKPEV
+547 
-557 EAIKPRLFEFDE
+557 PRLFAFDAD
-569 NGILEEGIYEDND
+569 GILEEDLYHHD
-582 SFNQESLSD
+582 SSSQMPTSTKSVDTHDKMDQTKQSD
-591 QPLGIHDAIDRVGQS
+591 S
-606 KKQNSAFQAKSDQI
+606 TSQN
-620 TTDANQNAEPE
+620 NVE
-631 EDVYP
+631 EVVYP
-636 NALSA
+636 SALSA
-641 FSLNSS
+641 FSLAESS
-647 DSNN
+647 LEDEAQESK

>member
-1 MADLVYNKYVLQ
+1 
-13 KGKVVIMETLLAF
+13 METLLAF
-26 VVPFCLSTVLI
+26 VVPFCLSTLLI

-65 IGGIAIFVAFSV
+65 IGGIAIFIAFSV
-77 GLALFFKADRSIQ
+77 GLALFFKADRSIL

-118 LQVGCAIILLVF
+118 LQVGCAMILLVF

-145 NTAITSLFTILWVV
+145 NTMITSIFTILWVV

-302 LIMCGITFGFGM
+302 LIMCAITFGFGM
-314 SAFVYIHDRRA
+314 SAFVYIHDRRI
-325 GMFLMLLLMGGVEL
+325 GMLLMFILMLGIEL

-357 FRWLFKPFLKNK
+357 FRGIFKPFFKNR
-369 PAWYDDED
+369 PAWYEED
-377 ELEVEVSQPKR
+377 EEVDQEIAKLENELKE
-388 KFIQSK
+388 
-394 QNQEYAKEL
+394 QELIKEL
-403 EEKELSQQETQDQF
+403 AQDKASHEIELAGYQEGLNNNPHLSLDANDTQASFAMDRTL
-417 ETNSS
+417 EYPNTTANPDNGPDLDSS
-422 SLTVDHAEGT
+422 
-432 STDTSIESDWIA
+432 I
-444 ASTSSDY
+444 
-451 APSAAPSSQNAEN
+451 PNAEN
-464 VEDYLASFTMTPEE
+464 VAEYLASFTMTPQEQSE
-478 SIQLEQFKKRPASE
+478 LEQFKQRPASE
-492 FFSQSAFQADPKTIL
+492 FFNQSAFQADPTTIL
-507 ENMHLESNTNTND
+507 ENMRLNQDSKQNANSNQQMQESSKQIAFVQ
-520 ETTKKVVFN
+520 TTKSNSAQSEFQV
-529 KDIHLIQQANF
+529 IQ
-540 HSDAKQN
+540 
-547 EKDTSLKPEV
+547 
-557 EAIKPRLFEFDE
+557 PRLFAFDTD
-569 NGILEEGIYEDND
+569 GILEEDLYHHDSSSQMPTSTKSVDTHDKMDQTKQSDSTSQND
-582 SFNQESLSD
+582 
-591 QPLGIHDAIDRVGQS
+591 V
-606 KKQNSAFQAKSDQI
+606 
-620 TTDANQNAEPE
+620 E
-631 EDVYP
+631 EVVYP
-636 NALSA
+636 SALSA
-641 FSLNSS
+641 FSLAESS
-647 DSNN
+647 LEDEAQESK

>member
-1 MADLVYNKYVLQ
+1 
-13 KGKVVIMETLLAF
+13 METLLAF
-26 VVPFCLSTVLI
+26 VVPFCLSTLLI

-65 IGGIAIFVAFSV
+65 IGGIAIFIAFSV
-77 GLALFFKADRSIQ
+77 GLALFFKADRSIL

-118 LQVGCAIILLVF
+118 LQVGCAMILLVF

-145 NTAITSLFTILWVV
+145 NTMITSIFTILWVV

-302 LIMCGITFGFGM
+302 LIMCAITFGFGM
-314 SAFVYIHDRRA
+314 SAFVYIHDRRI
-325 GMFLMLLLMGGVEL
+325 GILLMFILMLGIEL

-357 FRWLFKPFLKNK
+357 FRGIFKPFFKNR
-369 PAWYDDED
+369 PAWYEED
-377 ELEVEVSQPKR
+377 EEVDQEIAKLENELKE
-388 KFIQSK
+388 
-394 QNQEYAKEL
+394 QELIKEL
-403 EEKELSQQETQDQF
+403 AQDKASHEIELAGYQEGLNNNPNLSFDANDTQASFAMDRTL
-417 ETNSS
+417 EYPNTTANPDNGPDLDSS
-422 SLTVDHAEGT
+422 
-432 STDTSIESDWIA
+432 I
-444 ASTSSDY
+444 
-451 APSAAPSSQNAEN
+451 PNAEN
-464 VEDYLASFTMTPEE
+464 VAEYLASFTMTPQEQSE
-478 SIQLEQFKKRPASE
+478 LEQFKQRPASE
-492 FFSQSAFQADPKTIL
+492 FFNQSAFQADPTTIL
-507 ENMHLESNTNTND
+507 ENMRLNQDSKQNANSNQQMQESSKQVAFAQ
-520 ETTKKVVFN
+520 TTKSNSAQSEFQV
-529 KDIHLIQQANF
+529 IQ
-540 HSDAKQN
+540 
-547 EKDTSLKPEV
+547 
-557 EAIKPRLFEFDE
+557 PRLFAFDAD
-569 NGILEEGIYEDND
+569 GILEEDLYHHD
-582 SFNQESLSD
+582 SSSQMPTSTKSVDTHDKMDQTKQSD
-591 QPLGIHDAIDRVGQS
+591 S
-606 KKQNSAFQAKSDQI
+606 TSQN
-620 TTDANQNAEPE
+620 NVE
-631 EDVYP
+631 EVVYP
-636 NALSA
+636 SALSA
-641 FSLNSS
+641 FSLAESS
-647 DSNN
+647 LEDEAQESK

>member
-1 MADLVYNKYVLQ
+1 
-13 KGKVVIMETLLAF
+13 METLLAF
-26 VVPFCLSTVLI
+26 VVPFCLSTLLI

-65 IGGIAIFVAFSV
+65 IGGIAIFIAFSV
-77 GLALFFKADRSIQ
+77 GLALFFKADRSIL

-118 LQVGCAIILLVF
+118 LQVGCAMILLVF

-145 NTAITSLFTILWVV
+145 NTMITSIFTILWVV

-302 LIMCGITFGFGM
+302 LIMCAITFGFGM
-314 SAFVYIHDRRA
+314 SAFVYIHDRRI
-325 GMFLMLLLMGGVEL
+325 GMLLMFILMLGIEL

-357 FRWLFKPFLKNK
+357 FRGIFKPFFKNR
-369 PAWYDDED
+369 PAWYEED
-377 ELEVEVSQPKR
+377 EEVDQEIAKLENELKE
-388 KFIQSK
+388 
-394 QNQEYAKEL
+394 QELIKEL
-403 EEKELSQQETQDQF
+403 AQDKASHEIELAGYQEGLNNNPHLSLDANDTQASFAMDRTL
-417 ETNSS
+417 EYPNTTANPDNGPDLDSS
-422 SLTVDHAEGT
+422 
-432 STDTSIESDWIA
+432 I
-444 ASTSSDY
+444 
-451 APSAAPSSQNAEN
+451 PNAEN
-464 VEDYLASFTMTPEE
+464 VAEYLASFTMTPQEQSE
-478 SIQLEQFKKRPASE
+478 LEQFKQRPASE
-492 FFSQSAFQADPKTIL
+492 FFNQSAFQADPTTIL
-507 ENMHLESNTNTND
+507 ENMRLNQDSKQNANSNQQMQESSKQIAFAQ
-520 ETTKKVVFN
+520 TTKSNSAQSEFQV
-529 KDIHLIQQANF
+529 IQ
-540 HSDAKQN
+540 
-547 EKDTSLKPEV
+547 
-557 EAIKPRLFEFDE
+557 PRLFAFDAD
-569 NGILEEGIYEDND
+569 GILEEDLYHHDSSSQMPTSTKSVDTHDNMD
-582 SFNQESLSD
+582 QTKQSD
-591 QPLGIHDAIDRVGQS
+591 TTP
-606 KKQNSAFQAKSDQI
+606 QN
-620 TTDANQNAEPE
+620 NVE
-631 EDVYP
+631 EVVYP
-636 NALSA
+636 SALSA
-641 FSLNSS
+641 FSLAESS
-647 DSNN
+647 LEDEAQESK

>member
-1 MADLVYNKYVLQ
+1 
-13 KGKVVIMETLLAF
+13 METLLAF
-26 VVPFCLSTVLI
+26 VVPFCLSTLLI

-65 IGGIAIFVAFSV
+65 IGGIAIFIAFSV
-77 GLALFFKADRSIQ
+77 GLALFFKADRSIL

-118 LQVGCAIILLVF
+118 LQVGCAMILLVF

-145 NTAITSLFTILWVV
+145 NTMITSIFTILWVV

-302 LIMCGITFGFGM
+302 LIMCAITFGFGM
-314 SAFVYIHDRRA
+314 SAFVYIHDRRI
-325 GMFLMLLLMGGVEL
+325 GMLLMFILMLGIEL

-357 FRWLFKPFLKNK
+357 FRGIFKPFFKNR
-369 PAWYDDED
+369 PAWYEED
-377 ELEVEVSQPKR
+377 EEVDQEIAKLENELKE
-388 KFIQSK
+388 
-394 QNQEYAKEL
+394 QELIKEL
-403 EEKELSQQETQDQF
+403 AQDKASHEIELAGYQEGLNNNPHLSLDANDTQASFAMDRTL
-417 ETNSS
+417 EYPNTTANPDNGPDLDSS
-422 SLTVDHAEGT
+422 
-432 STDTSIESDWIA
+432 I
-444 ASTSSDY
+444 
-451 APSAAPSSQNAEN
+451 PNAEN
-464 VEDYLASFTMTPEE
+464 VAEYLASFTMTPQEQSE
-478 SIQLEQFKKRPASE
+478 LEQFKQRPASE
-492 FFSQSAFQADPKTIL
+492 FFNQSAFQADPTTIL
-507 ENMHLESNTNTND
+507 ENMRLNQDSKQNANSNQQMQESSKQVAFAQ
-520 ETTKKVVFN
+520 TTKSNSAQSEFQV
-529 KDIHLIQQANF
+529 IQ
-540 HSDAKQN
+540 
-547 EKDTSLKPEV
+547 
-557 EAIKPRLFEFDE
+557 PRLFAFDAD
-569 NGILEEGIYEDND
+569 GILEEDLYHHDSSSQMPTSTKSVDTYDKMDQTKQSDSTSQND
-582 SFNQESLSD
+582 
-591 QPLGIHDAIDRVGQS
+591 V
-606 KKQNSAFQAKSDQI
+606 
-620 TTDANQNAEPE
+620 E
-631 EDVYP
+631 EVVYP
-636 NALSA
+636 SALSA
-641 FSLNSS
+641 FSLAESS
-647 DSNN
+647 LEDEAQESK

>member
-1 MADLVYNKYVLQ
+1 
-13 KGKVVIMETLLAF
+13 METLLAF
-26 VVPFCLSTVLI
+26 VVPFCLSTLLI

-65 IGGIAIFVAFSV
+65 IGGIAIFIAFSV
-77 GLALFFKADRSIQ
+77 GLALFFKADRSIL

-118 LQVGCAIILLVF
+118 LQVGCVMILLVF

-145 NTAITSLFTILWVV
+145 NTMITSIFTILWVV

-302 LIMCGITFGFGM
+302 LIMCAITFGFGM
-314 SAFVYIHDRRA
+314 SAFVYIHDRRI
-325 GMFLMLLLMGGVEL
+325 GMLLMFILMLGIEL

-357 FRWLFKPFLKNK
+357 FRGIFKPFFKNR
-369 PAWYDDED
+369 PAWYEED
-377 ELEVEVSQPKR
+377 EEVDQEIAKLENELKE
-388 KFIQSK
+388 
-394 QNQEYAKEL
+394 QELIKEL
-403 EEKELSQQETQDQF
+403 AQDKASHEIELAGYQEGLNNNPNLSFDANDTQASFAMDRTL
-417 ETNSS
+417 EYPNTTANPDNGPDLDSS
-422 SLTVDHAEGT
+422 
-432 STDTSIESDWIA
+432 I
-444 ASTSSDY
+444 
-451 APSAAPSSQNAEN
+451 PNAEN
-464 VEDYLASFTMTPEE
+464 VAEYLASFTMTPQEQSE
-478 SIQLEQFKKRPASE
+478 LEQFKQRPASE
-492 FFSQSAFQADPKTIL
+492 FFNQSAFPADPTTIL
-507 ENMHLESNTNTND
+507 ENMRLNQDSKQNANSNQQMQESSKQISFVQ
-520 ETTKKVVFN
+520 TTKSNSAQSEFQV
-529 KDIHLIQQANF
+529 IQ
-540 HSDAKQN
+540 
-547 EKDTSLKPEV
+547 
-557 EAIKPRLFEFDE
+557 PRLFAFDTD
-569 NGILEEGIYEDND
+569 GILEEDLYHHDSSSQMPTSTKSVDTHDKMDQTKQSDSTSQND
-582 SFNQESLSD
+582 
-591 QPLGIHDAIDRVGQS
+591 V
-606 KKQNSAFQAKSDQI
+606 
-620 TTDANQNAEPE
+620 E
-631 EDVYP
+631 EVVYP
-636 NALSA
+636 SALSA
-641 FSLNSS
+641 FSLAESS
-647 DSNN
+647 LEDEAQESK

>member
-1 MADLVYNKYVLQ
+1 
-13 KGKVVIMETLLAF
+13 METLLAF
-26 VVPFCLSTVLI
+26 VVPFCLSTLLI

-65 IGGIAIFVAFSV
+65 IGGIAIFIAFSV
-77 GLALFFKADRSIQ
+77 GLALFFKADRSIL

-118 LQVGCAIILLVF
+118 LQVGCAMILLVF

-145 NTAITSLFTILWVV
+145 NTMITSIFTILWVV

-302 LIMCGITFGFGM
+302 LIMCAITFGFGM
-314 SAFVYIHDRRA
+314 SAFVYIHDRRI
-325 GMFLMLLLMGGVEL
+325 GMLLMFILMLGIEL

-357 FRWLFKPFLKNK
+357 FRGIFKPFFKNR
-369 PAWYDDED
+369 PAWYEED
-377 ELEVEVSQPKR
+377 EEVDQEIAKLENELKE
-388 KFIQSK
+388 
-394 QNQEYAKEL
+394 QELIKEL
-403 EEKELSQQETQDQF
+403 AQDKASHEIELAGYQEGLNNNPHLSLDANDTQASFAMDRTL
-417 ETNSS
+417 EYPNTTANPDNGPDLDSS
-422 SLTVDHAEGT
+422 
-432 STDTSIESDWIA
+432 I
-444 ASTSSDY
+444 
-451 APSAAPSSQNAEN
+451 PNAEN
-464 VEDYLASFTMTPEE
+464 VAEYLASFTMTPQEQSE
-478 SIQLEQFKKRPASE
+478 LEQFKQRPASE
-492 FFSQSAFQADPKTIL
+492 FFNQSAFQADPTTIL
-507 ENMHLESNTNTND
+507 ENMRLNQDSKQNANSNRQMQESSKQIAFAQ
-520 ETTKKVVFN
+520 TTKSNSAQSEFQV
-529 KDIHLIQQANF
+529 IQ
-540 HSDAKQN
+540 
-547 EKDTSLKPEV
+547 
-557 EAIKPRLFEFDE
+557 PRLFAFDAD
-569 NGILEEGIYEDND
+569 GILEEDLYHHD
-582 SFNQESLSD
+582 SSSQMPTSTKSVDTHDKMDQTKQSD
-591 QPLGIHDAIDRVGQS
+591 S
-606 KKQNSAFQAKSDQI
+606 TSQN
-620 TTDANQNAEPE
+620 NVE
-631 EDVYP
+631 EVVYP
-636 NALSA
+636 SALSA
-641 FSLNSS
+641 FSLAESS
-647 DSNN
+647 LEDEAQESK

>member
-1 MADLVYNKYVLQ
+1 
-13 KGKVVIMETLLAF
+13 METLLAF
-26 VVPFCLSTVLI
+26 VVPFCLSTLLI

-65 IGGIAIFVAFSV
+65 IGGIAIFIAFSV
-77 GLALFFKADRSIQ
+77 GLALFFKADRSIL

-118 LQVGCAIILLVF
+118 LQVGCAMILLVF

-145 NTAITSLFTILWVV
+145 NTMITSIFTILWVV

-302 LIMCGITFGFGM
+302 LIMCAITFGFGM
-314 SAFVYIHDRRA
+314 SAFVYIHDRRI
-325 GMFLMLLLMGGVEL
+325 GMLLMFILMLGIEL

-357 FRWLFKPFLKNK
+357 FRGIFKPFFKNR
-369 PAWYDDED
+369 PAWYEED
-377 ELEVEVSQPKR
+377 EEVDQEIAKLENELKE
-388 KFIQSK
+388 
-394 QNQEYAKEL
+394 QELIKEL
-403 EEKELSQQETQDQF
+403 AQDKASHEIELAGYQEGLNNNPHLSLDANDTQASFAMDRTL
-417 ETNSS
+417 EYPNTTANPDNGPDLDSS
-422 SLTVDHAEGT
+422 
-432 STDTSIESDWIA
+432 I
-444 ASTSSDY
+444 
-451 APSAAPSSQNAEN
+451 PNAEN
-464 VEDYLASFTMTPEE
+464 VAEYLASFTMTPQEQSE
-478 SIQLEQFKKRPASE
+478 LEQFKQRPASE
-492 FFSQSAFQADPKTIL
+492 FFNQSAFQADPTTIL
-507 ENMHLESNTNTND
+507 ENMRLNQDSKQNANSNQQMQESSKQVAFAQ
-520 ETTKKVVFN
+520 TTKSNSAQSEFQV
-529 KDIHLIQQANF
+529 IQ
-540 HSDAKQN
+540 
-547 EKDTSLKPEV
+547 
-557 EAIKPRLFEFDE
+557 PRLFAFDAD
-569 NGILEEGIYEDND
+569 GILEEDLYHHDSSSQMPTSTKSVDTHDKMDQTKQSDSTSQND
-582 SFNQESLSD
+582 
-591 QPLGIHDAIDRVGQS
+591 V
-606 KKQNSAFQAKSDQI
+606 
-620 TTDANQNAEPE
+620 E
-631 EDVYP
+631 EVVYP
-636 NALSA
+636 SALSA
-641 FSLNSS
+641 FSLAESS
-647 DSNN
+647 LEDEAQESK

>member
-1 MADLVYNKYVLQ
+1 
-13 KGKVVIMETLLAF
+13 METLLAF
-26 VVPFCLSTVLI
+26 VVPFCLSTLLI

-65 IGGIAIFVAFSV
+65 IGGIAIFIAFSV
-77 GLALFFKADRSIQ
+77 GLALFFKADRSIL

-118 LQVGCAIILLVF
+118 LQVGCAMILLVF

-145 NTAITSLFTILWVV
+145 NTMITSIFTILWVV

-302 LIMCGITFGFGM
+302 LIMCAITFGFGM
-314 SAFVYIHDRRA
+314 SAFVYIHDRRI
-325 GMFLMLLLMGGVEL
+325 GMLLMFILMLGIEL

-357 FRWLFKPFLKNK
+357 FRGIFKPFFKNR
-369 PAWYDDED
+369 PAWYEED
-377 ELEVEVSQPKR
+377 EEVDQEIAKLENELKE
-388 KFIQSK
+388 
-394 QNQEYAKEL
+394 QELIKEL
-403 EEKELSQQETQDQF
+403 AQDKASHEIELEGYQEGLNNNPHLSLDANDTQASFAMDRTL
-417 ETNSS
+417 EYPNTTANPDNGPDLDSS
-422 SLTVDHAEGT
+422 
-432 STDTSIESDWIA
+432 I
-444 ASTSSDY
+444 
-451 APSAAPSSQNAEN
+451 PNAEN
-464 VEDYLASFTMTPEE
+464 VAEYLASFTMTPQEQSE
-478 SIQLEQFKKRPASE
+478 LEQFKQRPASE
-492 FFSQSAFQADPKTIL
+492 FFNQSAFQADPTTIL
-507 ENMHLESNTNTND
+507 ENMRLNQDSKQNVNSNQQMQESSKQVAFVQ
-520 ETTKKVVFN
+520 TTKSNSAQSEFQV
-529 KDIHLIQQANF
+529 IQ
-540 HSDAKQN
+540 
-547 EKDTSLKPEV
+547 
-557 EAIKPRLFEFDE
+557 PRLFAFDAD
-569 NGILEEGIYEDND
+569 GILEEDLYHHDSSSQMPTSTKSVDTHDKMDQTKQSDSTSQND
-582 SFNQESLSD
+582 
-591 QPLGIHDAIDRVGQS
+591 V
-606 KKQNSAFQAKSDQI
+606 
-620 TTDANQNAEPE
+620 E
-631 EDVYP
+631 EVVYP
-636 NALSA
+636 SALSA
-641 FSLNSS
+641 FSLAESS
-647 DSNN
+647 LEDEAQESK

>member
-1 MADLVYNKYVLQ
+1 
-13 KGKVVIMETLLAF
+13 METLLAF
-26 VVPFCLSTVLI
+26 VVPFCLSTLLI

-65 IGGIAIFVAFSV
+65 IGGIAIFIAFSV
-77 GLALFFKADRSIQ
+77 GLALFFKADRSIL

-118 LQVGCAIILLVF
+118 LQVGCAMILLVF

-145 NTAITSLFTILWVV
+145 NTMITSIFTILWVV

-302 LIMCGITFGFGM
+302 LIMCAITFGFGM
-314 SAFVYIHDRRA
+314 SAFVYIHDRRI
-325 GMFLMLLLMGGVEL
+325 GMLLMFILMLGIEL

-357 FRWLFKPFLKNK
+357 FRGIFKPFFKNR
-369 PAWYDDED
+369 PAWYEED
-377 ELEVEVSQPKR
+377 EEVDQEIAKLENELKE
-388 KFIQSK
+388 
-394 QNQEYAKEL
+394 QELIKEL
-403 EEKELSQQETQDQF
+403 AQDKASHEIELAGYQEGLNNNPHLSLDANDTQASFAMDRTL
-417 ETNSS
+417 EYPNTTANPDNGPDLDSS
-422 SLTVDHAEGT
+422 
-432 STDTSIESDWIA
+432 I
-444 ASTSSDY
+444 
-451 APSAAPSSQNAEN
+451 PNAEN
-464 VEDYLASFTMTPEE
+464 VAEYLASFTMTPQEQSE
-478 SIQLEQFKKRPASE
+478 LEQFKQRPASE
-492 FFSQSAFQADPKTIL
+492 FFNQSAFQADPTTIL
-507 ENMHLESNTNTND
+507 ENMRLNQDSKQNANSNQQMQESSKQIAFAQ
-520 ETTKKVVFN
+520 TTKSNSAQSEFQV
-529 KDIHLIQQANF
+529 IQ
-540 HSDAKQN
+540 
-547 EKDTSLKPEV
+547 
-557 EAIKPRLFEFDE
+557 PRLFAFDAD
-569 NGILEEGIYEDND
+569 GILEEDLYHHDSSSQMPTSTKSVDTHDKMDQTKQSDSTSQND
-582 SFNQESLSD
+582 
-591 QPLGIHDAIDRVGQS
+591 V
-606 KKQNSAFQAKSDQI
+606 
-620 TTDANQNAEPE
+620 E
-631 EDVYP
+631 EVVYP
-636 NALSA
+636 SALSA
-641 FSLNSS
+641 FSLADSS
-647 DSNN
+647 LEDEAQESK

>member
-1 MADLVYNKYVLQ
+1 
-13 KGKVVIMETLLAF
+13 METLLAF
-26 VVPFCLSTVLI
+26 VVPFCLSTLLI

-65 IGGIAIFVAFSV
+65 IGGIAIFIAFSV
-77 GLALFFKADRSIQ
+77 GLALFFKADRSIL

-118 LQVGCAIILLVF
+118 LQVGCAMILLVF

-145 NTAITSLFTILWVV
+145 NTMITSIFTILWVV

-302 LIMCGITFGFGM
+302 LIMCAITFGFGM
-314 SAFVYIHDRRA
+314 SAFVYIHDRRI
-325 GMFLMLLLMGGVEL
+325 GMLLMFILMLGIEL

-357 FRWLFKPFLKNK
+357 FRGIFKPFFKNR
-369 PAWYDDED
+369 PAWYEED
-377 ELEVEVSQPKR
+377 EEVDQEIAKLENELKE
-388 KFIQSK
+388 
-394 QNQEYAKEL
+394 QELIKEL
-403 EEKELSQQETQDQF
+403 AQDKASHEIELAGYQEGLNNNPHLSLDANDTQASFAMDRTL
-417 ETNSS
+417 EYPNTTANPDNGPDLGSS
-422 SLTVDHAEGT
+422 
-432 STDTSIESDWIA
+432 I
-444 ASTSSDY
+444 
-451 APSAAPSSQNAEN
+451 PNAEN
-464 VEDYLASFTMTPEE
+464 VAEYLASFTMTPQEQSE
-478 SIQLEQFKKRPASE
+478 LEQFKQRPASE
-492 FFSQSAFQADPKTIL
+492 FFNQSAFQADPTTIL
-507 ENMHLESNTNTND
+507 ENMRLNQDSKQNANSNQQMQESSKQIAFVQ
-520 ETTKKVVFN
+520 TTKSNSAQSEFQV
-529 KDIHLIQQANF
+529 IQ
-540 HSDAKQN
+540 
-547 EKDTSLKPEV
+547 
-557 EAIKPRLFEFDE
+557 PRLFAFDAD
-569 NGILEEGIYEDND
+569 GILEEDLYHHDSSSQMPTSTKSVDTHDKMDQTKQSDSTSQND
-582 SFNQESLSD
+582 
-591 QPLGIHDAIDRVGQS
+591 V
-606 KKQNSAFQAKSDQI
+606 
-620 TTDANQNAEPE
+620 E
-631 EDVYP
+631 EVVYP
-636 NALSA
+636 SALSA
-641 FSLNSS
+641 FSLAESS
-647 DSNN
+647 LEDEAQESK

>member
-1 MADLVYNKYVLQ
+1 
-13 KGKVVIMETLLAF
+13 METLLAF
-26 VVPFCLSTVLI
+26 VVPFCLSTLLI

-65 IGGIAIFVAFSV
+65 IGGIAIFIAFSV
-77 GLALFFKADRSIQ
+77 GLALFFKADRSIL

-118 LQVGCAIILLVF
+118 LQVGCAMILLVF

-145 NTAITSLFTILWVV
+145 NTMITSIFTILWVV

-302 LIMCGITFGFGM
+302 LIMCAITFGFGM
-314 SAFVYIHDRRA
+314 SAFVYIHDRRI
-325 GMFLMLLLMGGVEL
+325 GMLLMFILMLGIEL

-357 FRWLFKPFLKNK
+357 FRGIFKPFFKNR
-369 PAWYDDED
+369 PAWYEED
-377 ELEVEVSQPKR
+377 EEVDQEIAKLENELKE
-388 KFIQSK
+388 
-394 QNQEYAKEL
+394 QELIKEL
-403 EEKELSQQETQDQF
+403 AQDKASHEIELAGYQEGLNNNPHLSLDANDTQASFAMDRTL
-417 ETNSS
+417 EYPNTTANPDNGPDLDSS
-422 SLTVDHAEGT
+422 
-432 STDTSIESDWIA
+432 I
-444 ASTSSDY
+444 
-451 APSAAPSSQNAEN
+451 PNAEN
-464 VEDYLASFTMTPEE
+464 VAEYLASFTMTPHEQSE
-478 SIQLEQFKKRPASE
+478 LEQFKQRPASE
-492 FFSQSAFQADPKTIL
+492 FFNQSAFQADPTTIL
-507 ENMHLESNTNTND
+507 ENMRLNQDSKQNANSNQQMQESSKQIAFAQ
-520 ETTKKVVFN
+520 TTKSNSAQSEFQV
-529 KDIHLIQQANF
+529 IQ
-540 HSDAKQN
+540 
-547 EKDTSLKPEV
+547 
-557 EAIKPRLFEFDE
+557 PRLFAFDAD
-569 NGILEEGIYEDND
+569 GILEEDLYHHDSSSQMPTSTKSVDTHDKMDQTKQSDSTSQND
-582 SFNQESLSD
+582 
-591 QPLGIHDAIDRVGQS
+591 V
-606 KKQNSAFQAKSDQI
+606 
-620 TTDANQNAEPE
+620 E
-631 EDVYP
+631 EVVYP
-636 NALSA
+636 SALSA
-641 FSLNSS
+641 FSLAESS
-647 DSNN
+647 LEDEAQESK

>member
-1 MADLVYNKYVLQ
+1 
-13 KGKVVIMETLLAF
+13 METLLAF
-26 VVPFCLSTVLI
+26 VVPFCLSTLLI

-65 IGGIAIFVAFSV
+65 IGGIAIFIAFSV
-77 GLALFFKADRSIQ
+77 GLALFFKADRSIL

-118 LQVGCAIILLVF
+118 LQVGCAMILLVF

-145 NTAITSLFTILWVV
+145 NTMITSIFTILWVV

-302 LIMCGITFGFGM
+302 LIMCAITFGFGM
-314 SAFVYIHDRRA
+314 SAFVYIHDRRI
-325 GMFLMLLLMGGVEL
+325 GMLLMFILMLGIEL

-357 FRWLFKPFLKNK
+357 FRGIFKPFFKNR
-369 PAWYDDED
+369 PAWYEED
-377 ELEVEVSQPKR
+377 EEVDQEIAKLENELKE
-388 KFIQSK
+388 
-394 QNQEYAKEL
+394 QELIKEL
-403 EEKELSQQETQDQF
+403 AQDKASHEIELAGYQEGLNNNPHLSLDANDTQASFAMDRTL
-417 ETNSS
+417 EYPNTTANPDNGPDLDSS
-422 SLTVDHAEGT
+422 
-432 STDTSIESDWIA
+432 I
-444 ASTSSDY
+444 
-451 APSAAPSSQNAEN
+451 PNAEN
-464 VEDYLASFTMTPEE
+464 VAEYLASFTMTPHEQSE
-478 SIQLEQFKKRPASE
+478 LEQFKQRPASE
-492 FFSQSAFQADPKTIL
+492 FFNQSAFQADPTTIL
-507 ENMHLESNTNTND
+507 ENMRLNQDSKQNANSNQQMQESSKQIAFVQ
-520 ETTKKVVFN
+520 TTKSNSAQSEFQV
-529 KDIHLIQQANF
+529 IQ
-540 HSDAKQN
+540 
-547 EKDTSLKPEV
+547 
-557 EAIKPRLFEFDE
+557 PRLFAFDAD
-569 NGILEEGIYEDND
+569 GILEEDLYHHD
-582 SFNQESLSD
+582 SSSQMPTSTKSVDTHDKMDQTKQSD
-591 QPLGIHDAIDRVGQS
+591 S
-606 KKQNSAFQAKSDQI
+606 TSQN
-620 TTDANQNAEPE
+620 NVE
-631 EDVYP
+631 EVVYP
-636 NALSA
+636 SALSA
-641 FSLNSS
+641 FSLAESS
-647 DSNN
+647 LEDEAQESK

>member
-1 MADLVYNKYVLQ
+1 
-13 KGKVVIMETLLAF
+13 METLLAF
-26 VVPFCLSTVLI
+26 VVPFCLSTLLI

-65 IGGIAIFVAFSV
+65 IGGIAIFIAFSV
-77 GLALFFKADRSIQ
+77 GLALFFKADRSIL

-118 LQVGCAIILLVF
+118 LQVGCAMILLVF

-145 NTAITSLFTILWVV
+145 NTMITSIFTILWVV

-302 LIMCGITFGFGM
+302 LIMCAITFGFGM
-314 SAFVYIHDRRA
+314 SAFVYIHDRRI
-325 GMFLMLLLMGGVEL
+325 GMLLMFILMLGIEL

-357 FRWLFKPFLKNK
+357 FRGIFKPFFKNR
-369 PAWYDDED
+369 PAWYEED
-377 ELEVEVSQPKR
+377 EEVDQEIAKLENELKE
-388 KFIQSK
+388 
-394 QNQEYAKEL
+394 QELIKEL
-403 EEKELSQQETQDQF
+403 AQDKASHEIELAGYQEGLNNNPHLSLDANDTQASFAMDRTL
-417 ETNSS
+417 EYPNTTANPDNGPDLDSS
-422 SLTVDHAEGT
+422 
-432 STDTSIESDWIA
+432 I
-444 ASTSSDY
+444 
-451 APSAAPSSQNAEN
+451 PNAEN
-464 VEDYLASFTMTPEE
+464 VAEYLASFTMTPQEQSE
-478 SIQLEQFKKRPASE
+478 LEQFKQRPASE
-492 FFSQSAFQADPKTIL
+492 FFNQSAFQADPTTIL
-507 ENMHLESNTNTND
+507 ENMRLNQDSKQNANSSRQMQESSKQVAFAQ
-520 ETTKKVVFN
+520 TTKSNSAQSEFQV
-529 KDIHLIQQANF
+529 IQ
-540 HSDAKQN
+540 
-547 EKDTSLKPEV
+547 
-557 EAIKPRLFEFDE
+557 PRLFAFDAD
-569 NGILEEGIYEDND
+569 GILEEDLYHHDSSSQMPTSTKSVDTHDKMDQTKQSDSTSQND
-582 SFNQESLSD
+582 
-591 QPLGIHDAIDRVGQS
+591 V
-606 KKQNSAFQAKSDQI
+606 
-620 TTDANQNAEPE
+620 E
-631 EDVYP
+631 EVVYP
-636 NALSA
+636 SALSA
-641 FSLNSS
+641 FSLAESS
-647 DSNN
+647 LEDEAQESK